1 MIIIVII
8 IIGAIINII
17 FTITGYDAH
26 FLLSNSLKRHG
37 LIQIISATTEKMISI
52 QIGPLLFKGSY
63 QMISKGLDSLAQ
75 SLPNDRFYELR
86 AFLSNRINNLP
97 GPLEYID
104 CSYSENSHG
113 RELDPSHP
121 NDIVESN
128 TVSMRGIH
136 EVDESSD
143 DEVDGVEI
151 GIEQSDEEEEW
162 DAAERV
168 TSDFE
173 ELHLP
178 TPPIINTIDES
189 HGVSSHVTHYK

>member
-1 MIIIVII
+1 MLLL
-8 IIGAIINII
+8 I
-17 FTITGYDAH
+17 FFSFLTITGYDGH
-26 FLLSNSLKRHG
+26 FLLLNSLKRHG
-37 LIQIISATTEKMISI
+37 LIRIIPTTAEKLISI
-52 QIGPLLFKGSY
+52 QIGPLLFKDSY

-86 AFLSNRINNLP
+86 AFLSNRINHLP

-128 TVSMRGIH
+128 ITPMH
-136 EVDESSD
+136 EINESD
-143 DEVDGVEI
+143 DAL
-151 GIEQSDEEEEW
+151 QSDEEEEW
-162 DAAERV
+162 NSAER
-168 TSDFE
+168 DYE

-178 TPPIINTIDES
+178 TPLIINTVNES
-189 HGVSSHVTHYK
+189 HGVSSHVTHYKSK

>member
-1 MIIIVII
+1 MLLL
-8 IIGAIINII
+8 I
-17 FTITGYDAH
+17 FFSFLTITGYDGH
-26 FLLSNSLKRHG
+26 FLLLNSLKRHG
-37 LIQIISATTEKMISI
+37 LIRIIPTTAEKLISI
-52 QIGPLLFKGSY
+52 QIGPLLFKHSY

-86 AFLSNRINNLP
+86 AFLRNRINHLP

-128 TVSMRGIH
+128 MASMREIH

-151 GIEQSDEEEEW
+151 DIEQSDEEEEW
-162 DAAERV
+162 NAAERV
-168 TSDFE
+168 TSDYE

-178 TPPIINTIDES
+178 TPPIINTVNES
-189 HGVSSHVTHYK
+189 HGVSSRVTHYKSK

>member
-1 MIIIVII
+1 MTIIVII
-8 IIGAIINII
+8 IIDVIIN
-17 FTITGYDAH
+17 FFSFLTITGYDGH

-37 LIQIISATTEKMISI
+37 LIHIIPTTAEKLISI
-52 QIGPLLFKGSY
+52 QIGPLLFKDSY

-86 AFLSNRINNLP
+86 AFLRNRINHLP

-128 TVSMRGIH
+128 MTSMH
-136 EVDESSD
+136 EINESD
-143 DEVDGVEI
+143 DDEANGVEI
-151 GIEQSDEEEEW
+151 DIEQSDEEEEW
-162 DAAERV
+162 NSAER
-168 TSDFE
+168 DYE

-178 TPPIINTIDES
+178 TPLIINTVNES
-189 HGVSSHVTHYK
+189 HGVSSHVTHYKSK